1 MQAARS
7 EAERLVGMS
16 TANFVTMENF
26 PLVVAEDEYIKRC
39 HECGCN
45 NGVDDDKCA
54 DCGASLE
61 GVRAEL
67 DEDYPVDNMQW
78 EAERFNKE
86 LKYHEVEVRSGYYS
100 GTQFYIEFNNRDFN
114 NAEDMENEDTQYHY
128 GMCRSKFLRKYNA
141 EVKRI
146 CKWLDKMVADYGYTK
161 LACLGHFSNG
171 AAVYQKIA

>member
-7 EAERLVGMS
+7 EAERLVDMS

-26 PLVVAEDEYIKRC
+26 PLVVAEDDYIKRC
-39 HECGCN
+39 PECHTT
-45 NGVDDDKCA
+45 NGEDDEKCCE
-54 DCGASLE
+54 CGASLE
-61 GVRAEL
+61 GVSTETDDSFA
-67 DEDYPVDNMQW
+67 VDNMQW

-86 LKYHEVEVRSGYYS
+86 LEYHEVGVRSGYYS
-100 GTQFYIEFNNRDFN
+100 GTQFYIGFNNRYFN

-171 AAVYQKIA
+171 EAVYQKIA